1 MELTGQIPDFIGD
14 WTKLTTLRIL
24 GTGLSGPIP
33 ASFSNLTS
41 LTELYVLHCCHNH
54 YRFTVALPFLFST
67 YSYTI
72 CRRLGDISN
81 GNSSLEFIKDMK
93 SLSILVLRNNNL
105 TGTIPSNIGEYSS
118 LRQLY
123 VYMSICFFKC
133 SSSFFRG
140 FLFVKRVR

>member
-1 MELTGQIPDFIGD
+1 LIFFFNQSFLHLNLGFNG
-14 WTKLTTLRIL
+14 WYVFYCRRIL

-93 SLSILVLRNNNL
+93 SLSIL
-105 TGTIPSNIGEYSS
+105 
-118 LRQLY
+118 
-123 VYMSICFFKC
+123 
-133 SSSFFRG
+133 
-140 FLFVKRVR
+140 